1 MNVKLAQRPYLRF
14 AASSVFANLTP
25 AARQAILGLV
35 TIRLHSQNDLI
46 YLQGDSAD
54 YLYLVLDGYV
64 RLSNIMDD
72 GSVVLARIVA
82 PGEVFGDL
90 PVLDG
95 EPHQDTATAHNKVR
109 LAQMPISRFRRS
121 MQDHPEIAHTMET
134 HVAKR
139 VREFIDVMC
148 TQFLSSLA
156 ARLAQVILRLLDS
169 VGERSAPE
177 DTEPTAIVPVISQ
190 SDLGCMARG
199 TRGNI
204 NKILKE
210 WERNGWISISNRR
223 IVSVDRDRLTEVV
236 HDG

>member
-1 MNVKLAQRPYLRF
+1 MTTKLAQRPYLRF
-14 AASSVFANLTP
+14 ADSSVFADLTP
-25 AARQAILGLV
+25 TARQAILGLV
-35 TIRLHSQNDLI
+35 TIRLHTPNDLI

-90 PVLDG
+90 PILDG
-95 EPHQDTATAHNKVR
+95 EPHQDTATAHSKVR
-109 LAQMPISRFRRS
+109 LAQMPISRFRRA
-121 MQDHPEIAHTMET
+121 MQDHPEITQTMEA
-134 HVAKR
+134 HIGRR

-156 ARLAQVILRLLDS
+156 ARLAQVVLRLLDS
-169 VGERSAPE
+169 VGDKTPDEFE
-177 DTEPTAIVPVISQ
+177 DATSIVPVISQ
-190 SDLGCMARG
+190 SDLGSMARG

-223 IVSVDRDRLTEVV
+223 IVSVNRDRLIEIV